1 MSALPFRADVQG
13 LRAVAVTAVV
23 LAHFGV
29 PGFAG
34 GFVGVDVFFVISGYL
49 ITGLL
54 WRELVAEDRIRLGR
68 FYARRLR
75 RLMPALVTMI
85 GVSGAAALWLL
96 SGWEIRQQTG
106 SAPFA
111 LTWTSNLYF
120 AFRAQDY
127 FAWLQSRDLYL
138 HTWSLGVEEQ
148 FYLLWPL
155 LLWAL
160 FRGVRSRSGRLAVLV
175 LVAVAGLVAC
185 VAVSYRQALLAFYL
199 PLFRIW
205 EFALGALVFLA
216 GEAFLSRAPQW
227 RTGVAWLGLAAVA
240 AAVFLFRRQM
250 LYPGFWAAVPALGT
264 ALVLAGTAGRV
275 LANPVLVWLGDRSYS
290 LYLWH
295 WPVWVLGAAW
305 GMDRFPRDKMGLA
318 LGALLLT
325 VLSYRLVEYPFWK
338 GRFSRFGSPRHVF
351 AGAVTVMMVGALS
364 AFVVGGLV
372 GAVKSRA
379 EAVLMAART
388 DLPPLYRAG
397 CDRWYRDDVLQPCAM
412 GDADGTTTVA
422 LIGDSIGAQWASLL
436 PAAFPDARIVILT
449 KSSCPMVDEPYFY
462 ERIGRVYRV
471 CERWREKA
479 LSYLESLHPDVVFV
493 GSAATYPYSRTQW
506 IEGSRRVL
514 TRLSR
519 AAGRVLVI
527 AGTPQLGMDGP
538 GCLAKIRNRLHLADR
553 FCSRRLP
560 KTSRIATVNG
570 WLKDAAATVPN
581 AAVLDFSPWVCPE
594 GWCRALVNGV
604 VAFRDGQHLTD
615 SFVRRLAAAGLAEA
629 VRRFTPDTG
638 APVAAR

>member
-1 MSALPFRADVQG
+1 VKKWVFRSDVQG
-13 LRAVAVTAVV
+13 LRAVAVAAVV

-54 WRELVAEDRIRLGR
+54 WRELDSDGRIRLGR

-75 RLMPALVTMI
+75 RLMPALVTMV

-160 FRGVRSRSGRLAVLV
+160 FRSVRSRSGRLAALA
-175 LVAVAGLVAC
+175 LVAVAGLAAC
-185 VAVSYRQALLAFYL
+185 AAVSYRQALLAFYL

-227 RTGVAWLGLAAVA
+227 RTGVAWLGLAAVVA
-240 AAVFLFRRQM
+240 TVFLFRRQM
-250 LYPGFWAAVPALGT
+250 VYPGFWAAVPALGT

-305 GMDRFPRDKMGLA
+305 GLDRLPRDKATLA
-318 LGALLLT
+318 LGALLLAM
-325 VLSYRLVEYPFWK
+325 LSYRWVERPFWK
-338 GRFSRFGSPRHVF
+338 GRFSRIGAPRHVF
-351 AGAVTVMMVGALS
+351 AGAVTVMVIGSLS
-364 AFVVGGLV
+364 AFVASGLT

-379 EAVLMAART
+379 EAALMAARG
-388 DLPPLYRAG
+388 DLPSLYRAG
-397 CDRWYRDDVLQPCAM
+397 CDRWYHDDALSPCTLEPEGAER
-412 GDADGTTTVA
+412 TVA
-422 LIGDSIGAQWASLL
+422 LVGDSIGAQWASLL

-479 LSYLESLHPDVVFV
+479 LAYLESLRPDVVFV
-493 GSAATYPYSRTQW
+493 GSASTYPYSRSQW
-506 IEGSRRVL
+506 VEGSRRIL
-514 TRLSR
+514 MRLGR
-519 AAGRVLVI
+519 AARRVVVI

-538 GCLAKIRNRLHLADR
+538 GCLAKIRNRLHLVDR
-553 FCSRRLP
+553 FCSRQVP
-560 KTSRIATVNG
+560 ETSRIATVNG
-570 WLKDAAATVPN
+570 WLKEAAAAVPN

-594 GWCRALVNGV
+594 GRCRALVNGV

-615 SFVRRLAAAGLAEA
+615 SFVRRLAAAGLVA
-629 VRRFTPDTG
+629 VVREFTPDTG
-638 APVAAR
+638 VRADAG